1 MSLQIGPKGL
11 MLKDLANF
19 YVTVIEGENP
29 GTSFPSFMEGVRR
42 MDISFDNL
50 LQFSTWSGFV

>member
-1 MSLQIGPKGL
+1 

-19 YVTVIEGENP
+19 YVTVMEGENP
-29 GTSFPSFMEGVRR
+29 GTLFLSFMEGVRQ

-50 LQFSTWSGFV
+50 LQFSIWSGFV